1 MYLYKALGL
10 VLTHLTLSRKHF
22 NQHLHQTP
30 PTLLTTSS
38 NKQKQQLAQQ
48 EDVAL
53 LMPASLPRNAQ
64 RRPLSRPRQQP
75 SQPVSQHPPAREYT
89 HPVSSATRTTNA
101 ARVTVLLVN
110 VDRRMIIGQPV
121 VRIMGPAL
129 LMNTAA
135 MGIPA

>member
-10 VLTHLTLSRKHF
+10 VLTHLTLSQAAACPTGGCGTADACVLTEKCTTATF
-22 NQHLHQTP
+22 VSPSTTTITTCVPTP
-30 PTLLTTSS
+30 TC
-38 NKQKQQLAQQ
+38 AG
-48 EDVAL
+48 
-53 LMPASLPRNAQ
+53 
-64 RRPLSRPRQQP
+64 
-75 SQPVSQHPPAREYT
+75 